1 MNTRTLAIGASFR
14 HVATLPTTTFAMI
27 EHKHDEVETVSSEWR
42 TTPDIDLVDYTDLYG
57 NVGKRFILPAG
68 ESVYSYKAVVKV
80 PDALDEADPDAE
92 QLPVEQLPDDVLP
105 FLLPSRYCQ
114 SDVLARDAWT
124 LFGQMK
130 PGYRRVEEIS
140 HFVYERV
147 QYRTGSTMSWYTA
160 VDAFNNGYGICRDL
174 AHTFIALCRAMTIP
188 ARYVSG
194 YLPDMD
200 VPPLPT
206 EMDFHAFTEVYLGGR
221 WWTFDPRHDAR
232 RKGHVVISR
241 GRDAADCA
249 LATTYGNPW
258 LKRML
263 VTTHE
268 IDEAGEPVG
277 LRTGYDP
284 QFPDD

>member
-14 HVATLPTTTFAMI
+14 HVAQLPTPTLALI
-27 EHKHDEVETVSSEWR
+27 EHKHDEVETVSSSW
-42 TTPDIDLVDYTDLYG
+42 TTSPEIEMTDFTDLYG

-68 ESVYSYKAVVKV
+68 ESVYKYSAVVKV
-80 PDALDEADPDAE
+80 PDALDEADVDAP
-92 QLPVEQLPDDVLP
+92 QVPVEELPADVLP
-105 FLLPSRYCQ
+105 FLWPSRYCQ

-124 LFGQMK
+124 LFGSQK
-130 PGYRRVEEIS
+130 PGYRRVQEIS
-140 HFVYERV
+140 SFVHERV

-174 AHTFIALCRAMTIP
+174 AHTFIALCRAMNVP

-232 RKGHVVISR
+232 RKGHVAISR
-241 GRDAADCA
+241 GRDAVDCA
-249 LATTYGNPW
+249 LATTFGNPW

-263 VTTHE
+263 VTSHE
-268 IDEAGEPVG
+268 VDEAGEPVG

-284 QFPDD
+284 QFPED